1 MVVEEY
7 RTEEEQLEALGRWWK
22 ENGRSIVAAVVIAL
36 AASFGWQSWKSN
48 DAQQLELAS
57 DNYQAL
63 LRAMSAQAESPSADI
78 TELAEQLKSEYSS
91 STYAQFAALHL
102 AAIAVQDKNMPA
114 AQEQLRWV
122 LSHASNGSDTAQVA
136 QLRLARVLAA
146 SGDIDQ
152 ALSVLGEAGTGTYA
166 ATYAA
171 AEGDIL
177 LAAGRDDEARDAYSK
192 ALALAGGESGRVN
205 LPALQQKLESLVP
218 VPARSIEIE
227 TSAEAVETAPAPK
240 DIVDVP
246 EE

>member
-1 MVVEEY
+1 VEEY
-7 RTEEEQLEALGRWWK
+7 RTEEEQLEALGRWWN
-22 ENGRSIVAAVVIAL
+22 ENGRSIVVAVVIAL

-48 DAQQLELAS
+48 EAKQLELAS

-63 LRAMSAQAESPSADI
+63 LRAMNAQTESTVADVS
-78 TELAEQLKSEYSS
+78 EMAEQLKSEYSS

-102 AAIAVQDKNMPA
+102 AALAVQDNKLSA

-122 LSHASNGSDTAQVA
+122 LGKASKGSDTAQVA

-146 SGDIDQ
+146 SGDSDQ
-152 ALSVLGEAGTGTYA
+152 ALSVLGEAGSGTYA

-205 LPALQQKLESLVP
+205 LPALQQKLQSLVP

-227 TSAEAVETAPAPK
+227 SSVEAVEAAPAGR
-240 DIVDVP
+240 DSVDAP

>member
-1 MVVEEY
+1 MEEY
-7 RTEEEQLEALGRWWK
+7 RTEEEQLEALGRWWD

-48 DAQQLELAS
+48 EAQKLESAS

-63 LRAMSAQAESPSADI
+63 LRAMSAQAESPSADV
-78 TELAEQLKSEYSS
+78 TELAEKLKSEYSS

-102 AAIAVQDKNMPA
+102 AAIAVQDNNMSA

-122 LSHASNGSDTAQVA
+122 LVKASKGSDTAQVA

-152 ALSVLGEAGTGTYA
+152 ALSVLGEAGTGTYG

-192 ALALAGGESGRVN
+192 ALALVGGETGRVN
-205 LPALQQKLESLVP
+205 LPALQQKLQSLTP
-218 VPARSIEIE
+218 VPARSIEIDAGVE
-227 TSAEAVETAPAPK
+227 SVEAAPVTK
-240 DIVDVP
+240 EGVDVP

>member
-1 MVVEEY
+1 MEEY
-7 RTEEEQLEALGRWWK
+7 RTEEEQLEALGRWWS
-22 ENGRSIVAAVVIAL
+22 ENGRSIVATVVIAL

-48 DAQQLELAS
+48 EAQQMELAS

-63 LRAMSAQAESPSADI
+63 LRAMSEQAESPSADV

-102 AAIAVQDKNMPA
+102 AAIAVQDNKLST

-122 LSHASNGSDTAQVA
+122 LVKASKGSDAAQVA

-152 ALSVLGEAGTGTYA
+152 ALSVLGEAGTGTYG

-177 LAAGRDDEARDAYSK
+177 FAAGRDDEARDAYSK

-205 LPALQQKLESLVP
+205 LPALQQKLQSLVP
-218 VPARSIEIE
+218 VPARTIEME
-227 TSAEAVETAPAPK
+227 SSDEAVETAPVTK
-240 DIVDVP
+240 DTVDVP